1 MKKITI
7 LLVFFI
13 FISCGKDKII
23 QLPEINHSNI
33 SEMQDVSAA
42 YLFYDETLEDG
53 VELNRKNLIGTTN
66 WLVNIDKRLT
76 LKQALPKIIFL
87 QDKKR
92 QAEVH
97 KNENAKNYFTCH
109 DLSKKNLGFI
119 DFTEIMYHQEN
130 AQTFLNS
137 KKTEVQQLV
146 NIKVHSLDSTYIS
159 IISNDT
165 SFTHT
170 SNQKELLKHLNTHL
184 THQENAL
191 IVSEIKESLSF
202 QDYMTYK
209 SMLSQ
214 IDYKNVTV
222 ANDEFVFN

>member
-7 LLVFFI
+7 WLVFLML
-13 FISCGKDKII
+13 ISCGQEKII

-33 SEMQDVSAA
+33 SEIQDVSAA

-109 DLSKKNLGFI
+109 DLSRKNLGFM
-119 DFTEIMYHQEN
+119 DFTEIMYRQEK
-130 AQTFLNS
+130 AQPFLNS
-137 KKTEVQQLV
+137 KKAEVQQLV

-159 IISNDT
+159 IISNET

-170 SNQKELLKHLNTHL
+170 SNQKELLKHLSTHL
-184 THQENAL
+184 NHQKSTL
-191 IVSEIKESLSF
+191 IISEIKESLSF
-202 QDYMTYK
+202 QDYITYK
-209 SMLSQ
+209 FILSQ
-214 IDYKNVTV
+214 IDYKNVTIG
-222 ANDEFVFN
+222 NDEFVFN

>member
-7 LLVFFI
+7 WLVFLML
-13 FISCGKDKII
+13 ISCGQEKII

-33 SEMQDVSAA
+33 SEIQDVSAA

-119 DFTEIMYHQEN
+119 DFTEIMYRQEK
-130 AQTFLNS
+130 AQPFLNS
-137 KKTEVQQLV
+137 KKAEVQQLV

-170 SNQKELLKHLNTHL
+170 SNQKELLKHLSTHL
-184 THQENAL
+184 SHQERTL
-191 IVSEIKESLSF
+191 IISEIKESLSF
-202 QDYMTYK
+202 QDYITYK
-209 SMLSQ
+209 FILSQ
-214 IDYKNVTV
+214 IHYKNVTIG
-222 ANDEFVFN
+222 NDEFVFN